1 MFFIMM
7 PISSKIVP
15 LSMKLKNVTNL
26 PGNKQWHPRHGH
38 PPGNSSGQM
47 VKKKSEKSWARN
59 IKECCIFTLVSG
71 VGRKRYQALITDASI
86 MTPHDQRTNLRY
98 GMSQWFNTLKY
109 RLYRMWIWKTTCL
122 PVINPKNDMY
132 YDILDR
138 TLAYSFTPI
147 VQPPP
152 TTGDGN
158 AAFGNDVLL
167 NYRPTTCCL
176 GVNADS
182 NHHIFSIFS

>member
-1 MFFIMM
+1 MLCLRDFTWCNICHTKSTIHWTYLQHYPMFFIMM
-7 PISSKIVP
+7 QISSKIVT
-15 LSMKLKNVTNL
+15 LSMKLRNVTNL

-98 GMSQWFNTLKY
+98 EMSQWFNTLKY

-122 PVINPKNDMY
+122 PVINPKDAM
-132 YDILDR
+132 LDR
-138 TLAYSFTPI
+138 KLAYSFT
-147 VQPPP
+147 
-152 TTGDGN
+152 
-158 AAFGNDVLL
+158 L
-167 NYRPTTCCL
+167 
-176 GVNADS
+176 S
-182 NHHIFSIFS
+182 NSPAPAHHGWWECSIR